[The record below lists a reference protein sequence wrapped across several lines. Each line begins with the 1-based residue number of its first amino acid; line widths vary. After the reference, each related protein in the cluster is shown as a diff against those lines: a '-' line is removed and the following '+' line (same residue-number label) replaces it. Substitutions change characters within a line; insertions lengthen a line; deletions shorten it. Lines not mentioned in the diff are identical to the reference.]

1 MYVQMGIKKF
11 LFKHFSA
18 IFTYYSNIFMTS
30 NYENPF
36 CKHFIFKRLQAV
48 YFRNFA

>member
-1 MYVQMGIKKF
+1 MGIKKF

-18 IFTYYSNIFMTS
+18 IFAYYSNIFMTS

-36 CKHFIFKRLQAV
+36 CKYFIFRRLQAV

>member
-1 MYVQMGIKKF
+1 MGINKF

-18 IFTYYSNIFMTS
+18 IFAYYSNIFMTS

-36 CKHFIFKRLQAV
+36 CKHFIFNRFQIV
-48 YFRNFA
+48 FYGYFA

>member
-18 IFTYYSNIFMTS
+18 IFAYYSN
-30 NYENPF
+30 YLYD
-36 CKHFIFKRLQAV
+36 K
-48 YFRNFA
+48 